1 MQRPTLRRL
10 FAMMALIGLV
20 SGCAEIRGERQT
32 QGIPSEPEA
41 AEIIETSAGEPSATL
56 VSTIADDDSLFAFTG
71 TELYGRSGIDGL
83 ELVAEMPLIM
93 TFVVPSCSV
102 CVLEG
107 PEIAASAA
115 ANPDIT
121 YVVVHSA
128 GSVEDYEAYVGA
140 TGLYFENI
148 VHLDDSRGA
157 LWRRF
162 GITQQP
168 TTFLV
173 GADGDISRSIGALEL
188 DGLEKA
194 SAIVMGEQLTS

>member
-1 MQRPTLRRL
+1 MKRPRINRL
-10 FAMMALIGLV
+10 FAALGLIALL

-32 QGIPSEPEA
+32 QGIPTETTAVDIVDEA
-41 AEIIETSAGEPSATL
+41 DEESSATL
-56 VSTIADDDSLFAFTG
+56 ISTVADDDSLFAFTG
-71 TELYGRSGIDGL
+71 IELYGRSGVDGV
-83 ELVAEMPLIM
+83 ELVQEVPMIM

-128 GSVEDYEAYVGA
+128 GSIEDYEAYVGA

-162 GITQQP
+162 GIAQQP

-173 GADGDISRSIGALEL
+173 GSDGNITRSIGALEL

-194 SAIVMGEQLTS
+194 SAIVTGEQLSS

>member
-1 MQRPTLRRL
+1 MKHPMIFQL
-10 FAMMALIGLV
+10 AVALGLIALL

-32 QGIPSEPEA
+32 QGIPSE
-41 AEIIETSAGEPSATL
+41 TSAVDRVLVVDSEPSATL
-56 VSTIADDDSLFAFTG
+56 VSTVGDDDSLFAFTG
-71 TELYGRSGIDGL
+71 IELYGRSGVDGL
-83 ELVAEMPLIM
+83 ELVDQAPMIM

-140 TGLYFENI
+140 
-148 VHLDDSRGA
+148 
-157 LWRRF
+157 
-162 GITQQP
+162 
-168 TTFLV
+168 
-173 GADGDISRSIGALEL
+173 
-188 DGLEKA
+188 
-194 SAIVMGEQLTS
+194 